1 MAAATQ
7 AFTSAGSTLAISAAA
22 PTTNTK
28 TAYALLTFTAIGEIE
43 DLGSVG
49 RVYQTVKFTPVA
61 SRATRK
67 IKGSYDEGQQAL
79 KMAYVA
85 GDAGRVIVDA
95 AVNDDAFYSFKMVL
109 QDGTILYYRA
119 QVSSAPIE
127 VGGVDNITMSTVNL
141 ELKSGTIIIVP
152 AP

>member
-1 MAAATQ
+1 MTAATQ
-7 AFTSAGSTLAISAAA
+7 AFTTAGSVLAISAVA

-28 TAYALLTFTAIGEIE
+28 TAYAALTWATIGEIE
-43 DLGSVG
+43 DLGNVG
-49 RVYQTVKFTPVA
+49 RVYNTVTFSPIS
-61 SRATRK
+61 SRAVRK
-67 IKGSYDEGQQAL
+67 IKGSYNDGQQAL

-85 GDAGRVIVDA
+85 GDAGRIIVDA
-95 AVNDDAFYSFKMVL
+95 ALLDDAFYSFKLTL
-109 QDGTILYYRA
+109 QDGTIIYYRA

-127 VGGVDNITMSTVNL
+127 LGGVDSITMSTVNL